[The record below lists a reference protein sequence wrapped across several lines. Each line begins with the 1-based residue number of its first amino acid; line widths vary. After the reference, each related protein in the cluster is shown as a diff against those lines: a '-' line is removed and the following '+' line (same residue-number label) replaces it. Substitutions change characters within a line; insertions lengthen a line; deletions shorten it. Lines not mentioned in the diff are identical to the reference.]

1 MQILNKI
8 VIGKIMQ
15 YTDEKKVESA
25 KKVVFVVYILYA
37 LSYLFGV
44 TYLIGVIIA
53 YVKRGDA
60 KQAWIEDHFRWQI
73 NTFWITLI
81 LGIIGTVTIFIGIGW
96 LILLAS
102 AIWNIYRIVKG
113 WLRYNDEI
121 SPY

>member
-1 MQILNKI
+1 
-8 VIGKIMQ
+8 MQ
-15 YTDEKKVESA
+15 YTDEKKVDST

-53 YVKRGDA
+53 YVKKGDA

-81 LGIIGTVTIFIGIGW
+81 LGIVGVVTLVIGVGW
-96 LILLAS
+96 LILLGS

>member
-1 MQILNKI
+1 
-8 VIGKIMQ
+8 MQ
-15 YTDEKKVESA
+15 YTDEKKVDSA
-25 KKVVFVVYILYA
+25 KKVVFVVYLLYA
-37 LSYLFGV
+37 LSYLFGI

-53 YVKRGDA
+53 YVKKDDTE
-60 KQAWIEDHFRWQI
+60 QAWIKDHFKWLI

-81 LGIIGTVTIFIGIGW
+81 LSIVGVATLFIGIGW
-96 LILLAS
+96 FLLVGS

>member
-1 MQILNKI
+1 L
-8 VIGKIMQ
+8 Q
-15 YTDEKKVESA
+15 YTDEKRVDSA

-44 TYLIGVIIA
+44 TYFIGVIIA
-53 YVKRGDA
+53 YVKKSDA
-60 KQAWIEDHFRWQI
+60 EATWIQDHFRWQI

-81 LGIIGTVTIFIGIGW
+81 LGIVGVATLIIGIGW
-96 LILLAS
+96 FILVGS

-113 WLRYNDEI
+113 WLKYNDEL

>member
-1 MQILNKI
+1 
-8 VIGKIMQ
+8 MQ

-81 LGIIGTVTIFIGIGW
+81 LSIIGTVTIFIGIGW